1 MSVQILDGIRLIEVA
16 DWGFV
21 PSAGTVLGD
30 WGADVIKV
38 EHPVRGDPMRG
49 LVTSGLVPGARGVN
63 FFVEHLSRNKRSI
76 GVDLN
81 RPEGRAIL
89 DRLVRDADIFLTNF
103 LPDARQRLRI
113 TYEDL
118 RAVNPRLIY
127 AKGHGQGQKGP
138 DAGRGGYDGCSFW
151 ARGGVADRLTTPG
164 QPLVQQRPAFGDF
177 TGGMF
182 LAGGIAGAL
191 FHRERTG
198 EGIEV
203 DVSLLGNAA
212 WIMAPDIVAAM
223 TYGFEL
229 PPSGATNAPNP
240 LVHTYFA
247 ADGKGVV
254 LMMLQSERF
263 WPIAARTLGCEALLA
278 DARFDTPDKRQ
289 REAAAL
295 VAELKALFATRP
307 RTEWAERLNASECIW
322 APLQSPA
329 EIPADPQVI
338 ANGYVQEFDHPT
350 QGRFRVTASPVQF
363 GNEAPAVRRAAQEL
377 GADTETTLLEIGYTW
392 EEIAAFKDAGAIC

>member
-1 MSVQILDGIRLIEVA
+1 MLQILQGIRLIEVA

-21 PSAGTVLGD
+21 PSAATVLGD
-30 WGADVIKV
+30 WGADVIKI

-49 LVTSGLVPGARGVN
+49 LVTSGLVPGAHGVN

-81 RPEGRAIL
+81 QPAGRDIL
-89 DRLVRDADIFLTNF
+89 YRMIETADIFLTNF
-103 LPDARQRLRI
+103 LPAARRRLAI

-118 RAVNPRLIY
+118 RRLNPRLIY

-138 DAGRGGYDGCSFW
+138 DAERGGYDGCSFW
-151 ARGGVADRLTTPG
+151 ARGGIADRLTRPG
-164 QPLVQQRPAFGDF
+164 QPLVQQRAAFGDF

-191 FHRERTG
+191 YHRERSG
-198 EGIEV
+198 EGLEV
-203 DVSLLGNAA
+203 DVSLLGNAV

-229 PPSGATNAPNP
+229 PQSGLGGTPNP
-240 LVHTYFA
+240 LVNTYWSS
-247 ADGKGVV
+247 DHKGIV

-263 WPIAARTLGCEALLA
+263 WPIFAAAVGRADILA
-278 DARFDTPDKRQ
+278 DPRFDTAEKRQ
-289 REAAAL
+289 REAPAL
-295 VAELKALFATRP
+295 AGDLSAMFATRT
-307 RTEWAERLNASECIW
+307 RAEWAALLNASESIW

-329 EIPADPQVI
+329 EIPADPQVVE
-338 ANGYVQEFDHPT
+338 NGYVMGFDHPAHG
-350 QGRFRVTASPVQF
+350 QFRVTASPVQF
-363 GNEAPAVRRAAQEL
+363 GNEAPTVRRAAAEL
-377 GADTETTLLEIGYTW
+377 GADTEEVLLELGYSW
-392 EEIAAFKDAGAIC
+392 EEIAQHKESGSIC

>member
-1 MSVQILDGIRLIEVA
+1 MTPILQGLRLIEVA

-21 PSAGTVLGD
+21 PSAATVLGD
-30 WGADVIKV
+30 WGADIIKI

-63 FFVEHLSRNKRSI
+63 FFVEHLSRNKRSV

-81 RPEGRAIL
+81 TDDGRAIL
-89 DRLVRDADIFLTNF
+89 YKMVRTADIFLTNF
-103 LPDARQRLRI
+103 LPDARQRLGI

-118 RAVNPRLIY
+118 RALNPRLIY

-191 FHRERTG
+191 YHRERTG

-203 DVSLLGNAA
+203 DVSLLGNAV
-212 WIMAPDIVAAM
+212 WIMAPDVVAAM

-229 PPSGATNAPNP
+229 PPSGAMGAPNP
-240 LVHTYFA
+240 LVNTYFA
-247 ADGKGVV
+247 ADGKGIV
-254 LMMLQSERF
+254 LMMLQAERF
-263 WPIAARTLGCEALLA
+263 WPIAAKALGCEALLS
-278 DARFDTPDKRQ
+278 DPRFDSAEKRKL
-289 REAAAL
+289 EAAAL
-295 VAELKALFATRP
+295 VEALKTLIATKP
-307 RTEWAERLNASECIW
+307 RAEWAATLNDSECIW

-329 EIPADPQVI
+329 EIPDDPQVV
-338 ANGYVQEFDHPT
+338 ANGYVQQFEHPAL
-350 QGRFRVTASPVQF
+350 GSYRVSASPVQF
-363 GNEAPAVRRAAQEL
+363 SNEAPEVRRAAAEL
-377 GADTETTLLEIGYTW
+377 GADTEEALLELGYTW
-392 EEIAAFKDAGAIC
+392 DDIAAFKERGAIC

>member
-1 MSVQILDGIRLIEVA
+1 LEGLRLIEVA

-21 PSAGTVLGD
+21 PSAATVLGD
-30 WGADVIKV
+30 WGCDVIKI

-81 RPEGRAIL
+81 QPTGRAIL
-89 DRLVRDADIFLTNF
+89 YRLIETADIFLTNF
-103 LPDARQRLRI
+103 LPEARQRLAI
-113 TYEDL
+113 TYDDL
-118 RAVNPRLIY
+118 HALNPRLIY

-138 DAGRGGYDGCSFW
+138 DANRGGYDGCSFW
-151 ARGGVADRLTTPG
+151 ARGGVADRLTRPG

-191 FHRERTG
+191 YHRERTG

-203 DVSLLGNAA
+203 DVSLLGNAV

-229 PPSGATNAPNP
+229 PQSGLGGTPNP
-240 LVHTYFA
+240 LVNTYWA
-247 ADGKGVV
+247 SDGKGIV
-254 LMMLQSERF
+254 LMMLQPERF
-263 WPIAARTLGCEALLA
+263 WPIFARAVGREDILA
-278 DARFDTPDKRQ
+278 DPRFDTAEKRQ
-289 REAAAL
+289 RESATLAAL
-295 VAELKALFATRP
+295 LGSMFATQPRTAWAEL
-307 RTEWAERLNASECIW
+307 LNASECIW

-329 EIPADPQVI
+329 EIPNDPQVVE
-338 ANGYVQEFDHPT
+338 NGYVMGFDHPT
-350 QGRFRVTASPVQF
+350 HGPFRVSASPVQF
-363 GNEAPAVRRAAQEL
+363 SNEAPTVRRAAAEL
-377 GADTETTLLEIGYTW
+377 GADTEEVLLELGYTW
-392 EEIAAFKDAGAIC
+392 EEIAQQKASGAIC